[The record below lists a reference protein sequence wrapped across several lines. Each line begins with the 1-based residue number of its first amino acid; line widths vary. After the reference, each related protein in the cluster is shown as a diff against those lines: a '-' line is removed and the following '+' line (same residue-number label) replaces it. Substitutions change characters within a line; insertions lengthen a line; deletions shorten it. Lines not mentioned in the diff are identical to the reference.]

1 MIFKRGDVCQMIG
14 ISPTEMAV
22 QQELEFY
29 KLKWDG
35 ISKNVKQIVVPSC
48 KSNPAMKINHLNKS
62 DCSLL
67 KIVTFLS
74 QMFLIRAW
82 FC

>member
-1 MIFKRGDVCQMIG
+1 MIG

-35 ISKNVKQIVVPSC
+35 ISIPMWNRSLYQST
-48 KSNPAMKINHLNKS
+48 KSNLADENQP
-62 DCSLL
+62 
-67 KIVTFLS
+67 FE
-74 QMFLIRAW
+74 
-82 FC
+82 